1 MMTDRSK
8 LRFILEALGEKVQE
22 TPDCLSIEGRIFWF
36 ETVDEIESLSSVED
50 YLD

>member
-8 LRFILEALGEKVQE
+8 LKYILEALGETVQE
-22 TPDCLSIEGRIFWF
+22 TPDCLSIEGRVFWF
-36 ETVDEIESLSSVED
+36 ETIDGIESLSSVED